1 MISASSAYRA
11 IKKIHSIAKNVSLV
25 ASVKSKI
32 LTIVINAGAASLKIS
47 LSTVKLAYHVFKL
60 NTKTGI

>member
-1 MISASSAYRA
+1 VISASSAYRA

-25 ASVKSKI
+25 ALVKRKI